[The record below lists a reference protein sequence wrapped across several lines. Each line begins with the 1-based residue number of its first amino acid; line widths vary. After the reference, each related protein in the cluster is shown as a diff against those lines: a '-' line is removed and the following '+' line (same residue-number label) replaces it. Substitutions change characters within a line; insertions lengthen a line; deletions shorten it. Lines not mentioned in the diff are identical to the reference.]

1 MVLIGKPNFMMVYM
15 ITDLVFAWD
24 QVPVEGNYFWIV
36 LIIFDTDLVSN
47 NKGNSDNLNRLSGSP
62 H

>member
-1 MVLIGKPNFMMVYM
+1 MIVYM

-24 QVPVEGNYFWIV
+24 QVPVEGNYYWIV